1 MNVNLNASAKAN
13 AARVNEAE
21 RSLQPTKDA
30 LLSTLMNDY
39 GDKIVLLAYMIV
51 KDRGIAE
58 DITQEVFLKAYRSL
72 DQFRHESSL
81 KTWLYRIA
89 INESRK
95 YLRSWSFRQ
104 IFSTFVSPKET
115 VPEQVAEGNV
125 ESSVFKQLDQVHIA
139 EKVMLL
145 SPLYRKVM
153 VLHYYED
160 LSIKEVAQ
168 VLDIS
173 EDAVRTQLHRAR
185 KHFRALCEKEGLE
198 WN

>member
-1 MNVNLNASAKAN
+1 VNVNLNASAKAN
-13 AARVNEAE
+13 AAE

-39 GDKIVLLAYMIV
+39 GDKIVQLAYMIV

-104 IFSTFVSPKET
+104 IFSTFVSTKET

>member
-1 MNVNLNASAKAN
+1 MNASAKSSDADWTLQLT
-13 AARVNEAE
+13 NEE
-21 RSLQPTKDA
+21 KLTR
-30 LLSTLMNDY
+30 LMGEY
-39 GDKIVLLAYMIV
+39 GDNIVQLAYLIV

-58 DITQEVFLKAYRSL
+58 DITQEVFLKAYRGL
-72 DQFRHESSL
+72 DQFRHQSSV

-104 IFSTFVSPKET
+104 IFSTYLSKEET
-115 VPEQVAEGNV
+115 PPEKVDTANVESAVIGRMSKVQVAE
-125 ESSVFKQLDQVHIA
+125 QVM
-139 EKVMLL
+139 KL

-160 LSIKEVAQ
+160 LSIKEIAQ

-173 EDAVRTQLHRAR
+173 EDTVRTQLSRAR
-185 KHFRALCEKEGLE
+185 KHFKALCEKEGLE
-198 WN
+198 WT